1 MVFNGVTASFLAVAA
16 VILFKMRGVFAMILA
31 ERNMRVG
38 DYNGALRTLHWV
50 TLGFPTVTSLHREGL
65 ILSLGGRP
73 AEAIPRYRKAIAK
86 AEGGRYPMERLH
98 ACLAYALLDTRNYDE
113 AEQCF
118 HRAIEAGDHTGN
130 SQDGLAEVRLYQGIE
145 PEQALSYARQAI
157 QHAQRRGGRRVNG
170 SYYAHEAWALALLN
184 RRDEAYASLHKAL
197 QASNDSHRDTASVRW
212 RCGMVFRTM
221 GEKDQARMNF
231 QIGADVDPRGKYG
244 TRCREG
250 LASL

>member
-1 MVFNGVTASFLAVAA
+1 MVFHAVTSSILAMGA
-16 VILFKMRGVFAMILA
+16 VILFKLRGVFAMLLA

-73 AEAIPRYRKAIAK
+73 AEAIPRYRQAIAK
-86 AEGGRYPMERLH
+86 AQRGRYQIERLH
-98 ACLAYALLDTRNYDE
+98 ACLGYALLDMGVYDE

-157 QHAQRRGGRRVNG
+157 QHAQRRGGGRVNG
-170 SYYAHEAWALALLN
+170 SYYAHEAWALALLG
-184 RRDEAYASLHKAL
+184 RRDEAQTSLQKAL
-197 QASNDSHRDTASVRW
+197 QAPTGSHRDTASVRW
-212 RCGMVFRTM
+212 RVGMVLLAM
-221 GEKDQARMNF
+221 GEHDAARMNF

-244 TRCREG
+244 ARCRER
-250 LASL
+250 L